1 MFHNQELF
9 LLNCKTCFQGVEKGY
24 IGNEWVKLQIE
35 IIQYSRPVKFLYLS
49 STNFTLFALEYF
61 VSFIHYTYSFILGHG
76 LREKYYIFYYGS
88 LDFMKNKR
96 E

>member
-1 MFHNQELF
+1 MLFQFQKFRFCIFHNQELF
-9 LLNCKTCFQGVEKGY
+9 LLNCKACFQGVEKGY

-61 VSFIHYTYSFILGHG
+61 VSFIHYTSKEFNSG
-76 LREKYYIFYYGS
+76 
-88 LDFMKNKR
+88 
-96 E
+96 